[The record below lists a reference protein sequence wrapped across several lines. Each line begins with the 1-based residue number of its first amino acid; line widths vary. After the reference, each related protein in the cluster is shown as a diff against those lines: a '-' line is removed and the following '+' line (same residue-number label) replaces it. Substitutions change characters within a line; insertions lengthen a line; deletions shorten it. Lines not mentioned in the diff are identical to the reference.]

1 VAFRRACI
9 TSCNVC
15 DSPNCIRGALN
26 SSRANYF
33 DGLQIRI
40 VGITIKVDTPI
51 VFVASSEKS
60 NLSHNSPAIGTAA
73 QNHIVYIRK
82 TTTMKIAYSPYHQQ
96 FL

>member
-1 VAFRRACI
+1 MHRPLGWLSIQHQSLCTLGYIHLLVAFRRACI

-40 VGITIKVDTPI
+40 VGIGAP
-51 VFVASSEKS
+51 
-60 NLSHNSPAIGTAA
+60 L
-73 QNHIVYIRK
+73 R
-82 TTTMKIAYSPYHQQ
+82 
-96 FL
+96 